1 VVASIKAG
9 LAVDPVHTK
18 RGKQRSVH
26 SSYFTLP
33 VLFVMLSKHYSFT
46 YSHPN
51 TWLELILMMFA
62 GAAIR

>member
-1 VVASIKAG
+1 
-9 LAVDPVHTK
+9 VHTK